1 MPQRRLLAAVMLA
14 VLAAASVL
22 HLRCTGW
29 HRQRRPGQAHNPLE
43 LWNVAGVREELGA
56 GLPGAPGTPSI
67 RCNATLLRGSHE
79 WVEVTW
85 SGLPAGAGAGL
96 APREFH

>member
-1 MPQRRLLAAVMLA
+1 MSPQRGLLPALMLATLACAAV
-14 VLAAASVL
+14 L
-22 HLRCTGW
+22 HSCRTRW
-29 HRQRRPGQAHNPLE
+29 HRQRHPGQAHNPLE

-56 GLPGAPGTPSI
+56 GVPGAPGTPSI

-96 APREFH
+96 GP